1 MLGALADTE
10 QAHRCFRQGDFAS
23 AAALYAR
30 ALRAAPTPAQ
40 ALALHS
46 NRAACFLKLRNLP
59 KAAEECGAA
68 LVHDPDHAG
77 VLLLRAQT
85 LQMMKDYQG
94 ALNDVTHLLALK
106 PESPSYLA
114 LRSRLHALQEGEFAD
129 ILCANND
136 PPLDTNRPAPVK
148 GPSSK
153 KKRRAKAR
161 KSAEAPGSG
170 PPTASGRVR
179 SPAPGDQ
186 TSLADG
192 DASALPG
199 SGVKDPHSC
208 RMEFNRGGA
217 AMGLDS
223 AAQSQG
229 MNMLGAS
236 SQDMAPPA
244 FLDLQAQAAREHDP
258 AYDNTEQSFGRGEPG
273 PDEPSCEAAV
283 SSRTAHGSALEH
295 VALDFREGRDGAV
308 HIVTMSPSPTGVETP
323 APIGAFTHVG
333 PLDLDKNPSMPLPAS
348 VVDYSRWQYLD
359 VSDSDGD
366 LEDGDV
372 LVDSDA
378 KGPFQT
384 IYKIT
389 KVDLR
394 PVPLSPDSFQI

>member
-1 MLGALADTE
+1 
-10 QAHRCFRQGDFAS
+10 
-23 AAALYAR
+23 
-30 ALRAAPTPAQ
+30 
-40 ALALHS
+40 
-46 NRAACFLKLRNLP
+46 
-59 KAAEECGAA
+59 
-68 LVHDPDHAG
+68 
-77 VLLLRAQT
+77 
-85 LQMMKDYQG
+85 MMKDYQG
-94 ALNDVTHLLALK
+94 ALNDVTHLLELK
-106 PESPSYLA
+106 PETPSYLA

-136 PPLDTNRPAPVK
+136 RPLDTNRAAQVK

-170 PPTASGRVR
+170 PPTASGRLR

-186 TSLADG
+186 TSLVDG
-192 DASALPG
+192 DVSALRG
-199 SGVKDPHSC
+199 SGVKDLHNC
-208 RMEFNRGGA
+208 RMEPKVGGA
-217 AMGLDS
+217 AMGLDT

-236 SQDMAPPA
+236 SQDMAPPT
-244 FLDLQAQAAREHDP
+244 FPDLQAQAAREHD
-258 AYDNTEQSFGRGEPG
+258 AEHNNSEQSFGRGEPG
-273 PDEPSCEAAV
+273 PDEPPCEAAV
-283 SSRTAHGSALEH
+283 SSRTAHGSAPEH
-295 VALDFREGRDGAV
+295 VALDFREGRDGPV
-308 HIVTMSPSPTGVETP
+308 HTVTMSPSPTDVEAP
-323 APIGAFTHVG
+323 APIGALTHVR

-378 KGPFQT
+378 EGPFQT

-394 PVPLSPDSFQI
+394 PVPLSPDAFQSRP